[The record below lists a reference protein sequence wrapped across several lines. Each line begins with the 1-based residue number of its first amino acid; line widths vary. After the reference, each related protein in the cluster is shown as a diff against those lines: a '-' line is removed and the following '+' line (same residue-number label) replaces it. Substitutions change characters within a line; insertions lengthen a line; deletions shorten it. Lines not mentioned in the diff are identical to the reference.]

1 MDKCREEFKREYFC
15 DFKDSSDED
24 GYLKSIAAEYH
35 RRAEEYD
42 RKVCTGQIIN
52 GSIMPSSN
60 TELQMINRHAN
71 SLLKELKERARIEF
85 GIDGSEVTRVIRKYS
100 GVI

>member
-1 MDKCREEFKREYFC
+1 MKQVSEMQTSGQFVIVFYD
-15 DFKDSSDED
+15 D
-24 GYLKSIAAEYH
+24 GKI
-35 RRAEEYD
+35 
-42 RKVCTGQIIN
+42 CTGQIIN
-52 GSIMPSSN
+52 GSVMPSSN

-85 GIDGSEVTRVIRKYS
+85 GIDCGEVTRAIRKYS

>member
-15 DFKDSSDED
+15 DFKDSPDED

-42 RKVCTGQIIN
+42 RQVCTGPLIN
-52 GSIMPSSN
+52 GSVMPSSN
-60 TELQMINRHAN
+60 TELQMINRHAR
-71 SLLKELKERARIEF
+71 SLLMELKERARMEF
-85 GIDGSEVTRVIRKYS
+85 CIDARDVSAAIRNHIS
-100 GVI
+100 RI